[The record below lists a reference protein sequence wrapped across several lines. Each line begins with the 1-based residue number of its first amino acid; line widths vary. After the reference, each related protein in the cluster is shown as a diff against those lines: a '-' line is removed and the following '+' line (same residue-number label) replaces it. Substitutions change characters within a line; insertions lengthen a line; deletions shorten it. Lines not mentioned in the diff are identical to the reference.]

1 MATDKSNKKYLERQ
15 VAKAKE
21 AGATKQQLASITSA
35 LSGKSGIKSAGPN
48 NTSVPGTLEYIDNQ
62 LNQLLY
68 GVSGSGAGG
77 IAGQAAPGYVP
88 PPEEEPPTTDPGAA
102 LAAEQRRQFELTQS
116 LQKQQQRQSAFDLAK
131 AFAVQYGLG
140 ESIADRIV
148 DLTVNQGYTETA
160 ITLAL
165 QQSPEYKERFS
176 GIEKYKKNYATD
188 IAAGRKAQPLTPAQY
203 IRAEQEYQE
212 VLNRYGLADLASQ
225 ETFSELVGGD
235 VSAIELKDR
244 VENVYDKIRNA
255 DSVLKEQLTTYFPT
269 LTEADFAK
277 SLLTGKSP
285 EDMASSLKR
294 RVSQAEISSEAARA
308 GLGGLT
314 VGRAAELEQMG
325 LTRTIARA
333 GYSRIAEQQT
343 ALSKLGSIYQQDV
356 TDIQTELEAEQFQG
370 LASQRRKRLEQTE
383 QAAFAGRSGISQVSL
398 SQGTAGTI

>member
-1 MATDKSNKKYLERQ
+1 MAPKPSRQEYLKQQ
-15 VAKAKE
+15 VATAKA
-21 AGATKQQLASITSA
+21 AGAPANVIADLNKQINAA
-35 LSGKSGIKSAGPN
+35 GKNIKRAPEGAVN
-48 NTSVPGTLEYIDNQ
+48 VPGTVEYIDNQ
-62 LNQLLY
+62 INQLLY
-68 GVSGSGAGG
+68 GTSGSGAGG
-77 IAGQAAPGYVP
+77 IANRAAPGYVP
-88 PPEEEPPTTDPGAA
+88 PTETVPVVDPSAA

-116 LQKQQQRQSAFDLAK
+116 LKTQQQRQSAFDLAK

-165 QQSPEYKERFS
+165 QQSPEYKARFS
-176 GIEKYKKNYATD
+176 GIEKYKQNYASD

-203 IRAEQEYQE
+203 IKAEQEYQE

-255 DSVLKEQLTTYFPT
+255 DSVLKEQLATYFPT

-277 SLLTGKSP
+277 SLLTGKNP
-285 EDMASSLKR
+285 DEMASSLKR

-333 GYSRIAEQQT
+333 GYSRIAEQEA
-343 ALSKLGSIYQQDV
+343 ALSKLGSIYGQDV

-383 QAAFAGRSGISQVSL
+383 QAAFAGRSGTSQVSL
-398 SQGTAGTI
+398 SRGTAGTI

>member
-203 IRAEQEYQE
+203 IKAEQEYQE

-255 DSVLKEQLTTYFPT
+255 DSVLKEQLATYFPT

-383 QAAFAGRSGISQVSL
+383 QAAFAGRSGTSQVSL
-398 SQGTAGTI
+398 SRGTAGTI